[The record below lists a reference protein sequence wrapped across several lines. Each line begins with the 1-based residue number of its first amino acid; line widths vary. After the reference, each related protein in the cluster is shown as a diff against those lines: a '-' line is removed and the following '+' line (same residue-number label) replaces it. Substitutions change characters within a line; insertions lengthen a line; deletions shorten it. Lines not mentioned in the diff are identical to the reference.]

1 MMTTGRREE
10 YTQKG
15 RRREEV
21 VEGEEGEKKN
31 QPLLR
36 ERKRTLNQNTT
47 LTEEQTRVSRQAT
60 QVKDETTIQWNE

>member
-21 VEGEEGEKKN
+21 VEGEEGE
-31 QPLLR
+31 R
-36 ERKRTLNQNTT
+36 RTNH
-47 LTEEQTRVSRQAT
+47 S
-60 QVKDETTIQWNE
+60 